1 MNKIFSTIIAFAA
14 ASSMAWAGNPDRQ
27 GEAGAYELLINPWAR
42 SAGLHTMHTSGIRGA
57 EAMQLNPAGISRIDR
72 TEIALGHTKYLV
84 GTGINI
90 NSLGFATKISKG
102 GTLGISLMLMD
113 FGEIERTTVD
123 NPEGNIG
130 TFSPNFSNIGISYGY
145 MFANKISVGA
155 TVRLVNESLA
165 TVSAR
170 ATALDAG
177 IQYVTG
183 NKEHADKFKFG
194 ISLRNVGTKMVF
206 RGQGLSI
213 PRPNPD
219 GTFNYNVSYYSRGAE
234 YNLPSQLNIGM
245 SYDLYLGGSTDKFA
259 HRVTVL
265 GNFVSNAFSR
275 DNLGA
280 GLEYGLGENFALR
293 AGYKHEIGL
302 KTSDVNATVDTGIAA
317 GATFLTPFKK
327 GSKSNVAI
335 DYAWRQTNQWSGIH
349 NLALR
354 INLGGSK
361 SDD

>member
-1 MNKIFSTIIAFAA
+1 MNKFFTTIIALAA

-57 EAMQLNPAGISRIDR
+57 EAMQLNPAGLSRISR

-90 NSLGFATKISKG
+90 NALGFATKISKG
-102 GTLGISLMLMD
+102 GTLGISLMLLD
-113 FGEIERTTVD
+113 FGELQKTTVE
-123 NPEGNIG
+123 NPEGG
-130 TFSPNFSNIGISYGY
+130 ETFKPNFSNIGISYAY

-155 TVRLVNESLA
+155 TVRLVNESLDN
-165 TVSAR
+165 VSAR

-183 NKEHADKFKFG
+183 DKEHNDKFKFG

-206 RGQGLSI
+206 RGQGLTEQ
-213 PRPNPD
+213 RPNPE
-219 GTFNYNVSYYSRGAE
+219 GTFTYPNSYYRRGAE

-245 SYDLYLGGSTDKFA
+245 SYDLYLGGSTNEFA

-280 GLEYGLGENFALR
+280 GLEYALGDKFALR
-293 AGYKHEIGL
+293 GGYKYEIGL
-302 KTSDVNATVDTGIAA
+302 STSDVDATVDSGPAA
-317 GATFLTPFKK
+317 GASFMTPFKR
-327 GSKSNVAI
+327 GGASNLAI
-335 DYAWRQTNQWSGIH
+335 DYSWRSTNQWGGIH
-349 NLALR
+349 SLSLR

-361 SDD
+361 ED